1 MGGGGGHGC
10 KRAEELC
17 EKGHEEV
24 QEKGEEQAVELQIG
38 RARLYLGEVMDL
50 GAIVVWGLFL
60 WGECPAERRALVAP
74 RGVNDAIVF

>member
-1 MGGGGGHGC
+1 MFIVSAG
-10 KRAEELC
+10 AEDM
-17 EKGHEEV
+17 V
-24 QEKGEEQAVELQIG
+24 VNG
-38 RARLYLGEVMDL
+38 RGLYLGEVMDL